1 MQRIKYHNAI
11 PINIAAVRILI
22 SIILTKSVIIFI
34 IFRFLSIMFYFV

>member
-34 IFRFLSIMFYFV
+34 TFYLKLV